1 LQAFKTLIEA
11 GAVDIVMPDAGKA
24 EGITGFKKII
34 DLAAAHSVGFTPH
47 SWSSAI
53 NTAAA
58 AHLFASAGNG
68 VVFELKPNPS
78 PMQHDLVTVPFRQRD
93 GYVDVPIG
101 PGLGI
106 TVNENVIERFLMR

>member
-1 LQAFKTLIEA
+1 LVEA

-34 DLAAAHSVGFTPH
+34 DFAAAHGIGFTPH

-58 AHLFASAGNG
+58 AHLFASAANG

-78 PMQHDLVTVPFRQRD
+78 PIEQRD
-93 GYVDVPIG
+93 GYVEVPAG

-106 TVNENVIERFLMR
+106 TVNEDVIARYLMR